1 MDPRLAC
8 FWYASPV
15 FMKTLYVLL
24 VASVS
29 AIVIALAATLW
40 RLRWHL
46 RRPAQRSQPSLG
58 ELHPEHEP
66 VKRGR

>member
-1 MDPRLAC
+1 
-8 FWYASPV
+8 
-15 FMKTLYVLL
+15 MKTLYVLL

-29 AIVIALAATLW
+29 AIVIAVAAILW

-46 RRPAQRSQPSLG
+46 RRPAQRLHPSLG

-66 VKRGR
+66 AKRGR